1 MSKVLFF
8 NIPAYGHTY
17 LTLPLMAELA
27 KRLRSTA
34 ENILVE
40 PTYQQACAR
49 PGKLFGQPDGYV
61 HDADEIQAFKRI
73 HDIT

>member
-1 MSKVLFF
+1 MARVLFF

-27 KRLRSTA
+27 QRLRSTA

-40 PTYQQACAR
+40 PAYQQARATWQVLW
-49 PGKLFGQPDGYV
+49 P
-61 HDADEIQAFKRI
+61 A
-73 HDIT
+73 